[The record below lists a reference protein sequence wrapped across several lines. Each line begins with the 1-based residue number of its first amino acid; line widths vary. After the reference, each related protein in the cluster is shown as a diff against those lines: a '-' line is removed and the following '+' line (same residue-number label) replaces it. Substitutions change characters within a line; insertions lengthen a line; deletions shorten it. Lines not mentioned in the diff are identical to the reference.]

1 MYVCMYS
8 MRIKLGGEGLPIE
21 DQVRTEIYLEK
32 DIVSLKFIS
41 MACDTDSVIT
51 RNMWKR
57 FATRVYIFICT
68 F

>member
-21 DQVRTEIYLEK
+21 APVRTEIYLEK

-41 MACDTDSVIT
+41 IGL
-51 RNMWKR
+51 
-57 FATRVYIFICT
+57 
-68 F
+68 